1 MMRDPN
7 WAAKQ
12 CGLGYHT
19 VDQLDR
25 VHKAGQEEDEYP
37 DEICFYCGDPMPDGV
52 KKCACPPNV
61 NEDEEER

>member
-19 VDQLDR
+19 
-25 VHKAGQEEDEYP
+25 AGQEEDEYP

-61 NEDEEER
+61 NEDGEE